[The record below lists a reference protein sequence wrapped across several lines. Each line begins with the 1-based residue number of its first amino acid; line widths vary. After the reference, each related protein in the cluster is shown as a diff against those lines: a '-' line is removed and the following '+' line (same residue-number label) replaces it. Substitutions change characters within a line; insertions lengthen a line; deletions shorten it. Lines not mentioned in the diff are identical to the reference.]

1 MLLSTSTL
9 FVQPRVSHAAY
20 GSSASIELPSV
31 LDYLI
36 ERDEATKIDKN
47 SESILYQGAD
57 RKVLLQRL
65 QVAAQRISEIP
76 SIAQQNKWSQIN
88 GILTGPLGEL
98 IVTMRQVMAGSSGGG
113 TNNEKQQ
120 KQLQSAMKL
129 VQADLYQIGAA
140 ANKKSYDGCY
150 DGTGKKKEK
159 VVLNYKFHDIRVKH
173 YKNFQSFFLGYYFVF
188 CFVLFVGEKDQFSVM
203 LVSHAYHLTFS
214 FHCCFFS
221 CVCIANQHP
230 PLVGVLKKTNSES
243 IKRFRI
249 VCEDCILIILSN
261 ENESK
266 KER

>member
-159 VVLNYKFHDIRVKH
+159 VVLNYKFHDVRVKH
-173 YKNFQSFFLGYYFVF
+173 YKFSKFFSATISSSVSFYFWRKGSVQCYACFSCLPSHIFFSLLFFLLCLY
-188 CFVLFVGEKDQFSVM
+188 CKS
-203 LVSHAYHLTFS
+203 T
-214 FHCCFFS
+214 
-221 CVCIANQHP
+221 P
-230 PLVGVLKKTNSES
+230 PPRWGFKK
-243 IKRFRI
+243 
-249 VCEDCILIILSN
+249 N
-261 ENESK
+261 EQ
-266 KER
+266 